1 MCLATVYIEND
12 GQLEEAMQDVA
23 WIKPESGGLQF
34 ITLLG
39 ESRLFQA
46 KIKGIDLV
54 NSLIILERTIAESPA
69 MVPVDQEG

>member
-1 MCLATVYIEND
+1 MCLATACFESD

-23 WIKPESGGLQF
+23 WIKPENGGLQLV
-34 ITLLG
+34 TLLG

-54 NSLIILERTIAESPA
+54 NSLIILEEPIAESRETAPA
-69 MVPVDQEG
+69 DQAG

>member
-23 WIKPESGGLQF
+23 WIMPESGGLQL

-39 ESRLFQA
+39 ESRIFQA
-46 KIKGIDLV
+46 EIRGIDLV
-54 NSLIILERTIAESPA
+54 NSLIILEKTIAESPEI
-69 MVPVDQEG
+69 VPADQEG